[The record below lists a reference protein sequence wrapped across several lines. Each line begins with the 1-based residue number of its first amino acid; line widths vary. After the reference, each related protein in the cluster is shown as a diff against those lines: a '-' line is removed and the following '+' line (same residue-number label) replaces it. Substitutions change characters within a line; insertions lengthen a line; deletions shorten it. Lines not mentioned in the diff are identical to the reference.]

1 MTQIKS
7 RRRKKRKKKNI
18 FRIIMVISLVSL
30 LGLGAAVSY
39 FIYQLSNVTAN
50 TQLELDRGEKSERR
64 EVAVDPSK
72 DNISVLIL
80 GVDDRDGDLRGRT
93 DAMLLAT
100 FNKELGTIKLLNIP
114 RDSYVEIPGR
124 VNYDKI
130 NHAHSFGGL
139 NLTIETVEH
148 LFDIP
153 VDYFVKLNF
162 VAFVEIIDALGGV
175 EVDVPFTFS
184 EMDSQ
189 NNKESITLFEG
200 RHTLNGEE
208 ALAFTRMRKKDPR
221 GDLGRGERQQQVIK
235 GIIDK
240 GASLSSIGNYGDVMQ
255 SVEDHMSTN
264 LSFGNI
270 IALHS
275 YASGLNDIESLSL
288 AGSDAR
294 INGVYYYQL
303 HDESVN
309 ELSEIFQVHLG
320 LKEAAPQYE
329 TEYNEYDSE

>member
-1 MTQIKS
+1 MTQVRT
-7 RRRKKRKKKNI
+7 RRRKRRKKNI
-18 FRIIMVISLVSL
+18 LRIVMFVSL
-30 LGLGAAVSY
+30 LFLLGFGGAVSY
-39 FIYQLSNVTAN
+39 FVYQLSNVTAN
-50 TQLELDRGEKSERR
+50 TQLELERGEKSERR
-64 EVAVDPSK
+64 EVAVDPAK

-100 FNKELGTIKLLNIP
+100 FNKDLGTINLLNIP

-124 VNYDKI
+124 INPDKI

-139 NLTIETVEH
+139 DLTIETVEH

-175 EVDVPFTFS
+175 EVEVPFTFT

-189 NNKESITLFEG
+189 NNKEAITLYEG
-200 RHTLNGEE
+200 TQTLNGEE

-221 GDLGRGERQQQVIK
+221 GDLGRGERQQEVIK
-235 GIIDK
+235 GIISK
-240 GASLSSIGNYGDVMQ
+240 GASLSSITSYGDVMQ
-255 SVEDHMSTN
+255 SVEDHMTTN
-264 LSFGNI
+264 LSFGNL

-275 YASGLNDIESLSL
+275 YASGLNDIQSLSL

-309 ELSEIFQVHLG
+309 ELSDIFKTHLEI
-320 LKEAAPQYE
+320 
-329 TEYNEYDSE
+329 TN